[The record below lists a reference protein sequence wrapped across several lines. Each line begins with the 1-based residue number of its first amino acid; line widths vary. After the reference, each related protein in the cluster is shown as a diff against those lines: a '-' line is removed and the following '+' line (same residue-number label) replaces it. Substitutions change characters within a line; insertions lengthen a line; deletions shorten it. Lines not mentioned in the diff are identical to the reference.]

1 MTETKS
7 SFGKSACRSRI
18 TDYNGLIPVI
28 INSSAGTTIS
38 GEMGCF
44 STSVTPL
51 VRLIQYYVK
60 GPRGEKKNHLIIN
73 HICAW
78 KMPVD
83 YDKNGM

>member
-7 SFGKSACRSRI
+7 SFGKSACCSRI

-28 INSSAGTTIS
+28 INSTAGTTIS

-60 GPRGEKKNHLIIN
+60 GPRGEKKKSPDYKSHL
-73 HICAW
+73 CLEDASRL
-78 KMPVD
+78 
-83 YDKNGM
+83 